1 MAFAALALAACDSP
15 IPRID
20 PASPLVADRP
30 AEELA
35 RLSRGRDEYIAK
47 CSGCHRLYGPA
58 EGDYAYWQ
66 RWTDDMAERS
76 KLSREEEER
85 ILAYLHV
92 ASRLTPAD

>member
-1 MAFAALALAACDSP
+1 MVLVVLALAACDSP

-20 PASPLVADRP
+20 PESPLVADRP
-30 AEELA
+30 ADELA

-47 CSGCHRLYGPA
+47 CSGCHRLYTPA
-58 EGDYAYWQ
+58 EGDYEYWRQ
-66 RWTDDMAERS
+66 WTSDMAERS
-76 KLSREEEER
+76 KLTSEEEAR